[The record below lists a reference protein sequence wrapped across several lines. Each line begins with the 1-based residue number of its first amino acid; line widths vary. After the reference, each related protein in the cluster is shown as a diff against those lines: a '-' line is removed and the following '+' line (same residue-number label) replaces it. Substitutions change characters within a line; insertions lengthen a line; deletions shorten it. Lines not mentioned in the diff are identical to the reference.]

1 MLSVIM
7 EAPALRGIANVPRV
21 LKVKIAIQS
30 SACQT
35 VKMEGFAW
43 RGLVHAKLVSL
54 VNFARKRK
62 LSPLVMMSSMFL
74 FNVLH
79 NFVAHRT

>member
-7 EAPALRGIANVPRV
+7 GVPALRGIANAPRV

-30 SACQT
+30 YACQT

-62 LSPLVMMSSMFL
+62 LLPLVMMSSKFKIT
-74 FNVLH
+74 VLCLPMRLH
-79 NFVAHRT
+79 